1 VNWLDSY
8 LHRAVVEVV
17 LVGTLAGLVGVH
29 VVLRRLAFF
38 TMAMTHSTFPGV
50 VVAAIL
56 GANLYLG
63 GALAGLVVSVTVLM
77 ASRRHGQDPSTATG
91 VVLAT
96 GFALG
101 VALISSQSGFTRN
114 LSAYLVGSVLTVDR
128 RDLATAAVVTA
139 AVAAVLLGLRKELLF
154 LAFDHDGAQA
164 AGFPVLA
171 LDLTVLIAIQA
182 AVVVAMPAVGNI
194 LCVALIVAPAAT
206 ARLWTDRVAT
216 MRAVAISVA
225 VGSGLAGLAISQRF
239 SVAAGG
245 AISLL
250 AAAAFAVS
258 WLAAPRYGALARVR
272 QTTRKNRRHAT
283 NAPAPAEGTT

>member
-8 LHRAVVEVV
+8 LHRALVEVV
-17 LVGTLAGLVGVH
+17 LVGVLAGMVGVH

-38 TMAMTHSTFPGV
+38 TMAMTHATFPGV
-50 VVAAIL
+50 VMAAIV

-77 ASRRHGQDPSTATG
+77 ASRRRGQDSSTATG

-101 VALISSQSGFTRN
+101 VALISSQSGFTRD
-114 LSAYLVGSVLTVDR
+114 LPAYLVGSVLTVDR
-128 RDLATAAVVTA
+128 RDLATAAVVTF
-139 AVAAVLLGLRKELLF
+139 AVAVMLVGLRKELLF
-154 LAFDHDGAQA
+154 LVFDHDGAQA
-164 AGFPVLA
+164 VGFPVLA
-171 LDLTVLIAIQA
+171 LDLTVLVTIQA

-194 LCVALIVAPAAT
+194 LCVALIVAPAAA

-245 AISLL
+245 AISLV
-250 AAAAFAVS
+250 AAAAFALS
-258 WLAAPRYGALARVR
+258 WLAAPRYGALGRLR
-272 QTTRKNRRHAT
+272 QTTRKNPPARAHHA
-283 NAPAPAEGTT
+283 GTARTR